1 MEVAESLNIHLDN
14 LDFSGMY
21 PEVKEDT
28 LDFSRMK
35 LEVKE
40 DNPTL
45 TEINLEV
52 DPEVRKK
59 LEIYPGV
66 KEEETELQNCTSET
80 FKDIATSE
88 ASAGIHTD
96 EGMIEHTKIE
106 SKTNELQ
113 VENNSVT
120 ETKIAEKNRPAS
132 EASVSAGPQYP
143 TQEDLDQAKANILKD
158 GKSFGSRFIIHDRKD
173 KNRTKTLPYKCD
185 VCGYEF
191 NQKGN
196 MKTHKI
202 NKHQYQPPKTSS
214 RVKINSNIGKEP
226 FLHQSNNVNARYEA
240 VTQAFESV
248 GNEGVKKSNIDLIKV
263 KSLQKPF
270 RVVNNPP
277 TQVAAQKLAFS
288 NVHSKV
294 ESLQKP
300 FIIVNNPPT
309 THVITQKLP
318 FLNVYAKVER
328 LQKSFRVVNKGIG
341 DAGSTADFRML

>member
-1 MEVAESLNIHLDN
+1 MSLLLPSFSSNAVDLLLELLQTGMATAPSLRCLFLFVCLFVCLLVGLITCQIRDLETAVEVAESLNIHLDN

-120 ETKIAEKNRPAS
+120 ETKIAETNRPAS

-158 GKSFGSRFIIHDRKD
+158 ILRQR
-173 KNRTKTLPYKCD
+173 
-185 VCGYEF
+185 
-191 NQKGN
+191 
-196 MKTHKI
+196 
-202 NKHQYQPPKTSS
+202 
-214 RVKINSNIGKEP
+214 RV
-226 FLHQSNNVNARYEA
+226 
-240 VTQAFESV
+240 
-248 GNEGVKKSNIDLIKV
+248 
-263 KSLQKPF
+263 
-270 RVVNNPP
+270 
-277 TQVAAQKLAFS
+277 FS
-288 NVHSKV
+288 P
-294 ESLQKP
+294 EC
-300 FIIVNNPPT
+300 
-309 THVITQKLP
+309 
-318 FLNVYAKVER
+318 
-328 LQKSFRVVNKGIG
+328 
-341 DAGSTADFRML
+341 